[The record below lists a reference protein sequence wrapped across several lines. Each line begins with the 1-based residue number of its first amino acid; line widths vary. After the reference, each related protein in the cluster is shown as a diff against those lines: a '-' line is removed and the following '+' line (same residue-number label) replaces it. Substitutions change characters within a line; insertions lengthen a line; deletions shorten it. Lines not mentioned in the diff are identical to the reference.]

1 MVTLGNV
8 ENMEHT
14 MEQAETVIDYTRKYL
29 FPKVLKNNAKLSKF
43 VFFKYFVKYFKNSYF
58 QEYAPLAATEL
69 KLCKQSSH

>member
-14 MEQAETVIDYTRKYL
+14 IEQAETVIDYTRKYL
-29 FPKVLKNNAKLSKF
+29 FPKVLKNNAKLRKL

-58 QEYAPLAATEL
+58 QEYSILTALNF
-69 KLCKQSSH
+69 KI